1 MRKLLCRVVYL
12 LTPDELRRAEGAV
25 KALNVSLFCEIVE
38 AAWSRRP
45 Y

>member
-1 MRKLLCRVVYL
+1 MRKLLRRVAYF

-25 KALNVSLFCEIVE
+25 KALDVSLFCDIAE